1 MQGRCKRY
9 RDRYKD
15 IGSIKARMITGHYQC
30 KIIKFYRHDIKSK
43 NQKTEFAAS
52 RAKMHAHRNLDQKRQ
67 KLCYKGRQK
76 V

>member
-1 MQGRCKRY
+1 
-9 RDRYKD
+9 
-15 IGSIKARMITGHYQC
+15 MITGHYQY

-43 NQKTEFAAS
+43 NKKTEFAAS

>member
-1 MQGRCKRY
+1 
-9 RDRYKD
+9 
-15 IGSIKARMITGHYQC
+15 MITGHYQY

-52 RAKMHAHRNLDQKRQ
+52 RAKMHGYRNLDQKGQ
-67 KLCYKGRQK
+67 ILFYKGGQK